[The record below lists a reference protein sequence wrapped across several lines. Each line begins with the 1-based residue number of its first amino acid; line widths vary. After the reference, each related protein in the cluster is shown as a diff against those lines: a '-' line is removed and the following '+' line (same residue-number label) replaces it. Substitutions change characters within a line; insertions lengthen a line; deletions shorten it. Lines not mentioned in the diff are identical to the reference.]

1 MISKDIIKKR
11 IFTVLKLNYKLYI
24 MKKLYFLLFSIL
36 LSSFSFAQDVA
47 VNGDFE
53 SWTGGILDTWT
64 SESGTTI
71 TEETTTVAQGSSA
84 ANFEVTTG
92 TQGNTD
98 FRQAITVT
106 AGNTYDVSVQVYH
119 MDTESQARLYAGD
132 YRGYSDETLTGQW
145 QTISYQYIPGTSGS
159 VEFGLRFYDVAGF
172 DGSSTIIID
181 DFQVV
186 ETAAP
191 SSCFNLSLGS
201 DNFELVNVTTN
212 SDGDVWEFSS
222 GEYSM
227 NGYCGSGCSEA
238 VNQWLIFG
246 PLDLTGVSDLAMT
259 FNSTEGFDGTDLLV
273 QYTNSYSGCPD
284 STTWTT
290 AATIS
295 DDGAQNIDLSAASGT
310 TVFVGIQYEDSD
322 GTYSGW
328 DLSNVILD
336 ATTCPTLG
344 TRPTSD
350 CGTCDITLGSE
361 SYSCAT
367 NTDGDDNDNVTIMIP
382 YTGVEGTITS
392 VTTTSGGTVA
402 GDDPSTVTDGT
413 IEITGLME
421 GDAWDLTINGGDC
434 DGTTI
439 SGTVPSDQCDPVY
452 LVINEILADPDATNG
467 DANGDSTVETSQDEF
482 VEIYNT
488 DASSIDISGYILA
501 DGNSDRHVFPAS
513 TVIPAG
519 GFIVV
524 FGGGTP
530 TGFSVLTQTA
540 STGALGLNNGGD
552 SVILKDDV
560 GTVLITES
568 YGSEGGNNQS
578 LGREPDF
585 SGAFVQHSTITN
597 ADPYFSPGAENVG
610 SSLSVVK
617 NDIEGFAIYPN
628 PVNNGEFMMNS
639 LSNMER
645 SVQIYDLLGK
655 QVYAKNVLPNE
666 TVKVMNLNSG
676 VYILKVIEEG
686 KTASRKLVIQ

>member
-1 MISKDIIKKR
+1 
-11 IFTVLKLNYKLYI
+11 

-53 SWTGGILDTWT
+53 SWTGGVLDTWT
-64 SESGTTI
+64 SEPGTTI

-92 TQGNTD
+92 TQSNTD
-98 FRQAITVT
+98 FRQSISVT
-106 AGNTYDVSVQVYH
+106 AGNTYDVSVQVYQV
-119 MDTESQARLYAGD
+119 DALSDVTIYADGFSNVN
-132 YRGYSDETLTGQW
+132 SDPSLTGQW
-145 QTISYQYIPGTSGS
+145 QTISYQYVASATES
-159 VEFGLRFYDVAGF
+159 VEFGLRFYDNAGF
-172 DGSSTIIID
+172 SDSSTIIID
-181 DFQVV
+181 DYQII

-191 SSCFNLSLGS
+191 SSCFNLSLGAE
-201 DNFELVNVTTN
+201 NFELVNVTTN
-212 SDGDVWEFSS
+212 GEGDVWEFSS
-222 GEYSM
+222 GTYSM
-227 NGYCGSGCSEA
+227 NGYCGSGCTEL
-238 VNQWLIFG
+238 VDQWLIFG
-246 PLDLTGVSDLAMT
+246 PLDLTGVTDLAMT

-295 DDGAQNIDLSAASGT
+295 DQGAQNVDLSAASGT
-310 TVFVGIQYEDSD
+310 TFFVGIQYEDD
-322 GTYSGW
+322 GTGGYSSW

-336 ATTCPTLG
+336 ATVCPTLG

-350 CGTCDITLGSE
+350 CGTCDITLGTE
-361 SYSCAT
+361 SYTCAT
-367 NTDGDDNDNVTIMIP
+367 NTDGDNNDTVTINIP
-382 YTGVEGTITS
+382 YTGVEASITS
-392 VTTTSGGTVA
+392 VTTTTGGIGGAVA
-402 GDDPSTVTDGT
+402 GDDPSTVSDGT
-413 IEITGLME
+413 IQITGLSE
-421 GDAWDLTINGGDC
+421 GDAWDITINGGDC
-434 DGTTI
+434 DGTTL
-439 SGTVPSDQCDPVY
+439 SGTVPSAQCDPVD
-452 LVINEILADPDATNG
+452 LVINEFLADPDGDNTNG
-467 DANGDSTVETSQDEF
+467 DANGDGTRDASEDEF

-488 DASSIDISGYILA
+488 GSSSIDLSGYVLA
-501 DGNSDRHVFPAS
+501 DGASDRHVFPAS
-513 TVIPAG
+513 TILPANS
-519 GFIVV
+519 FIVV

-530 TGFSVLTQTA
+530 TGISGIVQTA
-540 STGALGLNNGGD
+540 STGSIGLTNSGD
-552 SVILKDDV
+552 TIILKDDI
-560 GTVLITES
+560 GTVLISETF
-568 YGSEGGNNQS
+568 GSEGGNNQS

-645 SVQIYDLLGK
+645 NVQIYDLLGK

-686 KTASRKLVIQ
+686 KTATRKLVIQ